1 MASALLRPDVLVLAG
16 GGVVGEAWMN
26 GVLAGVEDGGGADF
40 TRVESYVGTS
50 AGSIVAARL
59 VSGRRPKRPEAEV
72 ASAWAEAEAEE
83 PMRGV
88 RGVAGDVAKVGF
100 AMGAPVASAALAVSA
115 PVGAVAR
122 GAILRRAGDR
132 GISLDPLKGRI
143 ERWRPRFDGRLRI
156 CAVDRGN
163 GKRVVFGKPGAPK
176 VSVPEAVAASCAI
189 PFYFRAVRIG
199 DREYVDG
206 GAWSV
211 SNLDAAPV
219 GRDTHV
225 LFLHPTAALTQPW
238 AKAFRLATELELQQL
253 RRRGA
258 QVLHVAPDGPA
269 AAAIG
274 GRFMDPAR
282 IDAVLAAGYA
292 QGRRLAA
299 AAATS

>member
-16 GGVVGEAWMN
+16 GGIVGEAWMH
-26 GVLAGVEDGGGADF
+26 GVLGGIEDGGGADF
-40 TRVESYVGTS
+40 TGVESYVGTS

-59 VSGRRPKRPEAEV
+59 VSGRGPRRPEERT
-72 ASAWAEAEAEE
+72 ASDLAEAEPEAAR
-83 PMRGV
+83 RGLIGSAA
-88 RGVAGDVAKVGF
+88 RVGF
-100 AMGAPVASAALAVSA
+100 TLGAPAMSAALSVSQ

-132 GISLDPLKGRI
+132 GISLGDLQGRVA
-143 ERWRPRFDGRLRI
+143 RWGPRFDGRLRV
-156 CAVDRGN
+156 CAVDRGS
-163 GKRVVFGKPGAPK
+163 GKRVVFGAPGAPQA
-176 VSVPEAVAASCAI
+176 SVAEAVAASCAI
-189 PFYFRAVRIG
+189 PFYFKAITID

-211 SNLDAAPV
+211 SNLDAAPA

-238 AKAFRLATELELQQL
+238 ARAFRLATELELQTL

-258 QVLHVAPDGPA
+258 QVLHVAPDAAA

-282 IDAVLAAGYA
+282 IGRVLAAGYA
-292 QGRRLAA
+292 QGRRL
-299 AAATS
+299 TS